1 MSNIIIPI
9 VTLTVT
15 LVGGGFLLLFLRADK
30 KRQPVSRDQASLQ
43 TAQAF
48 INVKDIRDRFLYTR
62 DGCVF
67 LYIRLHSISI
77 DLYSISEKNT
87 LIRTLTAELSDIQ
100 RPFKFLAVSRPVDIS
115 PVIQEM
121 TELLSEAGEKQK
133 ELLKQEIMQMSGYAL
148 SGDIVERQ
156 FYLMIWEKQE
166 DGGEADLQK
175 MAALFCEKFSVGG
188 VMCEI
193 LQEKEIVRLLNLV
206 HNPAYAHLEES
217 DYEAT
222 IPLLMEEMR
231 A

>member
-1 MSNIIIPI
+1 MQTIMIPI
-9 VTLTVT
+9 ITLTVT
-15 LVGGGFLLLFLRADK
+15 LLGGGFLLLFLRADK
-30 KRQPVSRDQASLQ
+30 KRQPVSRDQATLK
-43 TAQAF
+43 TAQEF
-48 INVKDIRDRFLYTR
+48 INVKDIRDKFLYTR
-62 DGCVF
+62 DGYVF

-100 RPFKFLAVSRPVDIS
+100 CPFKFLAVSRPVDIS

-121 TELLSEAGEKQK
+121 TELLSEAGKKQK
-133 ELLKQEIMQMSGYAL
+133 ELLKQEIVQMSGYAL

-166 DGGEADLQK
+166 EGCETDLQK
-175 MAALFCEKFSVGG
+175 VAALFCEKFSVGG
-188 VMCEI
+188 VMSDI

-206 HNPAYAHLEES
+206 HNPAYAHLEEP
-217 DYEAT
+217 DYKAS
-222 IPLLMEEMR
+222 IPLLNGGIG

>member
-133 ELLKQEIMQMSGYAL
+133 ELLKQEIMQMSGYA
-148 SGDIVERQ
+148 
-156 FYLMIWEKQE
+156 
-166 DGGEADLQK
+166 
-175 MAALFCEKFSVGG
+175 SVS
-188 VMCEI
+188 
-193 LQEKEIVRLLNLV
+193 
-206 HNPAYAHLEES
+206 YTHLTLP
-217 DYEAT
+217 T
-222 IPLLMEEMR
+222 I